1 MNRAT
6 IRSEARRQSGEPSSG
21 GRWSDSDWNSA
32 IERAQENFARRTK
45 CLKTYA
51 SFTTSADKA
60 IYDISEDSLSNMLKI
75 TEVRYYTD
83 TNTYYKLKSVSRDHL
98 EMLQN
103 YIGGIDGTPVAYCY
117 EDRTIEFDCDPEAD
131 KTVRVYYYYTPTA
144 LSEDSSVPDIP
155 VKFHDAL
162 VHYTC
167 WKFKEADDL
176 DFEGAIYFKN
186 LYEEA
191 VLEAKDILEPAAE
204 TYDYIRDE
212 ISESDQYV

>member
-1 MNRAT
+1 MDRST
-6 IRSEARRQSGEPSSG
+6 IRSEARRQCGEPASG
-21 GRWSDSDWNSA
+21 GRWADASWDSA

-51 SFTTSADKA
+51 SFTTVADTPL
-60 IYDISEDSLSNMLKI
+60 YDMSEDSLANLLKI
-75 TEVRYYTD
+75 TEVRYYND
-83 TNTYYKLKSVSRDHL
+83 TNSYYKLKAVGRDQL
-98 EMLQN
+98 EHIQHYM
-103 YIGGIDGTPVAYCY
+103 GGVDGTPIAYCY

-131 KTVRVYYYYTPTA
+131 KTIRVYYYYMPTA
-144 LSEDSSVPDIP
+144 LSADGSVPDIP

-176 DFEGAIYFKN
+176 DFEGSIYFKN

-191 VLEAKDILEPAAE
+191 VLEAKDILEPPTA
-204 TYDYIRDE
+204 TYDYIKDE